1 MKIADI
7 FQREKS
13 IALDKYF
20 ELVKPEY
27 KVVEIISHKSIRNYN
42 SSNIAKNIAY
52 TYRAINKRIRIEQ
65 KKLFFETNFK
75 ISYCIDIEN
84 NNAKFYFIVP
94 KVFLNGLLEKINEIW
109 SKATVTVM
117 EGGLKPFSK
126 DAEYYQLSY
135 KKEDALSLNV
145 DKKTNDPLNS
155 ILSVMEIMKDDD
167 RIMLF
172 YNFIPCSQ
180 LGWLDRYSNTIEKIR
195 EKKTIERKQ
204 VNFVYIARSILLGI
218 LKLFDDVIK
227 VINDFTGTTDSQ
239 DDNKSLYNTIWRVLE
254 QQQELTRTTQNKKN
268 ATVINTQIA
277 VVSES
282 IDQVR
287 KTSNAVSVCQAF
299 RTIDEDNE
307 LIYKKMKNSF
317 NFTETDIKADI
328 NTFSSDECSNFLQI
342 PARNLLLQYK
352 INHIKTQEKSIPHE
366 LATGT
371 KRLGDVTVKGNKE
384 SAYLENEYNNG
395 NLPLT
400 LIGSQGG
407 GKTTFIGN
415 YASDCV
421 KADECVI
428 ILDFIKNCEL
438 SEDVKKLV
446 PKEKLID
453 IDLASV
459 GGIQGLGY
467 NEIEIKEA
475 DDNFTRLKLAS
486 LQSQQVMTLI
496 DAVSIG
502 DPLSSRMRR
511 FLNAAAQVVFVQGYN
526 SIKNVVECLE
536 NYQKRAHYLSGLNE
550 ELKEQ

>member
-126 DAEYYQLSY
+126 EAEYYQLSY

-180 LGWLDRYSNTIEKIR
+180 LGWLDRYTETIEKFK
-195 EKKTIERKQ
+195 EKKSIEKKQ
-204 VNFVYIARSILLGI
+204 NS
-218 LKLFDDVIK
+218 
-227 VINDFTGTTDSQ
+227 
-239 DDNKSLYNTIWRVLE
+239 
-254 QQQELTRTTQNKKN
+254 
-268 ATVINTQIA
+268 
-277 VVSES
+277 
-282 IDQVR
+282 
-287 KTSNAVSVCQAF
+287 F
-299 RTIDEDNE
+299 RT
-307 LIYKKMKNSF
+307 
-317 NFTETDIKADI
+317 
-328 NTFSSDECSNFLQI
+328 
-342 PARNLLLQYK
+342 
-352 INHIKTQEKSIPHE
+352 
-366 LATGT
+366 G
-371 KRLGDVTVKGNKE
+371 
-384 SAYLENEYNNG
+384 
-395 NLPLT
+395 
-400 LIGSQGG
+400 
-407 GKTTFIGN
+407 
-415 YASDCV
+415 
-421 KADECVI
+421 
-428 ILDFIKNCEL
+428 
-438 SEDVKKLV
+438 
-446 PKEKLID
+446 
-453 IDLASV
+453 
-459 GGIQGLGY
+459 
-467 NEIEIKEA
+467 
-475 DDNFTRLKLAS
+475 
-486 LQSQQVMTLI
+486 
-496 DAVSIG
+496 
-502 DPLSSRMRR
+502 
-511 FLNAAAQVVFVQGYN
+511 
-526 SIKNVVECLE
+526 
-536 NYQKRAHYLSGLNE
+536 
-550 ELKEQ
+550 